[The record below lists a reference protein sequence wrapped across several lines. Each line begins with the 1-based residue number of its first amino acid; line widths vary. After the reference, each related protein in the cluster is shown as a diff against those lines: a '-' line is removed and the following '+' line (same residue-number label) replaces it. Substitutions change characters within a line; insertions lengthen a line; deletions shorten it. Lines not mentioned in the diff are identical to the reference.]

1 MYKIEPKPKTYPYCF
16 WFIHQLI
23 GVGKPSSPCPNI
35 IPGEWERWGSGMHSE
50 SQHFSPLRACSWDSE
65 YFTEDS
71 IHSSSHTEENMAPS
85 FKRRERHHLL
95 YQVPRATSQ
104 KASNTV
110 SRRLCYLLGAKSPV
124 LPTRRL
130 FEPLCSRQP
139 WLKVHSWSCA
149 EAQLKSPW
157 DLQKV
162 GPWFIWLPVK
172 LST

>member
-1 MYKIEPKPKTYPYCF
+1 MLGNLCPPAPTLF
-16 WFIHQLI
+16 L
-23 GVGKPSSPCPNI
+23 VNGK
-35 IPGEWERWGSGMHSE
+35 GEDQGCIVSHST
-50 SQHFSPLRACSWDSE
+50 LLCACSWNSE

-85 FKRRERHHLL
+85 FKRRERHDLHLF

-110 SRRLCYLLGAKSPV
+110 SRGLCCLLGAKSPM

-157 DLQKV
+157 HLQKV
-162 GPWFIWLPVK
+162 GPWFIWLRVK